1 MSSKDT
7 IFAVASG
14 GGRAGVTIIRISG
27 AQSDS
32 VLRAMLSGAL
42 PAPRLA
48 SLRILRN
55 RDTGAA
61 IDQALVLRFKA
72 PASFTG
78 EDMAELHVHG
88 SPAVVEAVSGALFG
102 LGLRQARAGEFTR
115 RAFENGRMDLT
126 EAEGL
131 ADLIDAETEAQRKQA
146 YRQMSGGLK
155 TVYND
160 WRDAILDATGPF
172 PVVVS
177 SHTPS

>member
-1 MSSKDT
+1 MGGNDRAGAPQASEHLRDRRQGVT
-7 IFAVASG
+7 GASG

-61 IDQALVLRFKA
+61 IDQALVLRFKT

-78 EDMAELHVHG
+78 ED
-88 SPAVVEAVSGALFG
+88 SG
-102 LGLRQARAGEFTR
+102 
-115 RAFENGRMDLT
+115 
-126 EAEGL
+126 
-131 ADLIDAETEAQRKQA
+131 
-146 YRQMSGGLK
+146 
-155 TVYND
+155 
-160 WRDAILDATGPF
+160 
-172 PVVVS
+172 
-177 SHTPS
+177 